1 MPQRSA
7 QLRLC
12 RCIKQEGANKESG
25 EGGEEC
31 ADQRKLRK
39 VCTSCRSAPT
49 LSGLLPATADLFFI
63 PLWFLVRQTCASA
76 ATGWLALIASGR
88 VGSAPALRRL
98 APHRAATEGQHRVAA
113 PSRQCQP
120 FSFFSSFYFKCR
132 ELVLVARFNG
142 KTGITKCVACE
153 CACVVCVCRTS
164 VCFVHRMKGTC
175 KLFIS
180 RIPSFSYLC
189 PPFFLVPTLLLHFV
203 DIVSNHPF
211 RFGLIMLLFWDRRT

>member
-1 MPQRSA
+1 MPRRSA

-12 RCIKQEGANKESG
+12 CCIKQEGANKASG

-31 ADQRKLRK
+31 ADQWKLRRAR
-39 VCTSCRSAPT
+39 TRCRSAPT

-63 PLWFLVRQTCASA
+63 PSWFLVRQTCASA
-76 ATGWLALIASGR
+76 ATGWLALIASER

-98 APHRAATEGQHRVAA
+98 APHRAATEGQHKVAA

-120 FSFFSSFYFKCR
+120 FPFFFSSFYFKCR

-142 KTGITKCVACE
+142 KTGITKCIACE

-175 KLFIS
+175 KLFIF
-180 RIPSFSYLC
+180 RNPSFSYLY
-189 PPFFLVPTLLLHFV
+189 PPLFSCSHV
-203 DIVSNHPF
+203 IVTF
-211 RFGLIMLLFWDRRT
+211 C